1 MTIIRSRSPHRIEFC
16 GGGTDVPE
24 YYKKNG
30 GFVINAAINKYSY
43 VSLHPYDEGIK
54 ITLENKNTV
63 EFPNLKSIKFEGDF
77 DLVKAI
83 IKKLQIPK

>member
-43 VSLHPYDEGIK
+43 VSLPSNPSSRILSIYVSATSISKRSSPK
-54 ITLENKNTV
+54 IRA
-63 EFPNLKSIKFEGDF
+63 G
-77 DLVKAI
+77 
-83 IKKLQIPK
+83 

>member
-30 GFVINAAINKYSY
+30 GFVINAAINKYVY
-43 VSLHPYDEGIK
+43 G
-54 ITLENKNTV
+54 TLSGSNEIQT
-63 EFPNLKSIKFEGDF
+63 
-77 DLVKAI
+77 
-83 IKKLQIPK
+83 